1 MGISSIFQ
9 IKAWKLTMVTS
20 SFKLKQLISGF
31 NHTCRQADMT
41 QKVTFF
47 LSQDISQA
55 VDFGTL
61 ALWKQW
67 VTVFE
72 INAWEILS

>member
-1 MGISSIFQ
+1 MYISSIFQ

-20 SFKLKQLISGF
+20 SFKLKQLIGGF
-31 NHTCRQADMT
+31 NHTCRQAAMT

-72 INAWEILS
+72 INAWEIPS

>member
-1 MGISSIFQ
+1 
-9 IKAWKLTMVTS
+9 MVTS
-20 SFKLKQLISGF
+20 SFKLKQLIRGF
-31 NHTCRQADMT
+31 NHTCRQAAMT

-61 ALWKQW
+61 AL
-67 VTVFE
+67 
-72 INAWEILS
+72 